1 MRTSTKV
8 GPRLRCGLGN
18 RLFQTMAAIG
28 EAERRNGTPVF
39 FLPRSSQEHGGFEL
53 LLQLFPNIPIL
64 ETAPS
69 WQEIDE
75 SFQSLEAQGT
85 QGAQHTNDLI
95 ILKGF
100 FQDTKFFPESSKYL
114 PVLPTPNP
122 NPAQPP
128 KQPQETW
135 SIHFRFGDYQ
145 KLPHYHVDLARYYF
159 YTIQKIPKGSTITLF
174 SDSPD
179 KLPAIAKEVESFG
192 YRVKI
197 FENQDILETLQAF
210 ASTSVNAICSNST
223 FAWWASYFAWR
234 ANPQFTAYFPNR
246 WLVGQPPPN
255 LNHPFTQFLDLESAD
270 ILASPRLLSFS
281 HS

>member
-1 MRTSTKV
+1 
-8 GPRLRCGLGN
+8 
-18 RLFQTMAAIG
+18 MAAIG

-75 SFQSLEAQGT
+75 SLEGLEAQGAQEAQEGLEA
-85 QGAQHTNDLI
+85 QGAQGAQDTNDLL
-95 ILKGF
+95 ILRGF
-100 FQDTKFFPESSKYL
+100 FQDTKFFPKSTKYL
-114 PVLPTPNP
+114 PLLPG
-122 NPAQPP
+122 PAPQHP
-128 KQPQETW
+128 KPAPGW

-179 KLPAIAKEVESFG
+179 KLPPIAKEVESFG
-192 YRVKI
+192 YRVEI

-210 ASTSVNAICSNST
+210 ASTSANAKANHKAICSNST
-223 FAWWASYFAWR
+223 FAWWAAYFAWR